1 MNKILVS
8 VFLAMLILG
17 CKPEKPSAAGSMD
30 YLPENGFAL
39 IKINNLSSFNS
50 DLKNNHFLNSWEG
63 SSVYGKIAGKLAPL
77 QYLQSNSQAMLAFY
91 QTKGDSID
99 YLLAAPY
106 QSDLFTPDKAVNF
119 SKETFTYKD
128 LEMEKYMID
137 GLTLYGITVDN
148 QLLLSSSDSL
158 IRHAQSVPSGFGADP
173 DFGSLDAAASR
184 ERNATFYLKVN
195 PVTHALDNLL
205 QPESQKKLSR
215 FSKWVSLD
223 FGSQRD
229 YLSLNGIALASDSIP
244 NFVELFRNTR
254 PLPLLT
260 PSFAP
265 QTARAVIAYAME
277 DYRRFSANS
286 QFFSGDSILRDSLF
300 QAMEEIG
307 LIFDASGQSVL
318 INTIGAENISSYLG
332 EHSTGSVNY
341 QNHEIHML
349 EDEEI
354 LIRYF
359 GPIIN
364 DFKVNYYTILENALI
379 FSSDQEPLTNII
391 DHYTLGS
398 TFDKTPIYT
407 EARQSLAD
415 EANILMVA
423 GKDGIEN
430 LVGASLGANILKDLR
445 ETDLSEY
452 SISAQLVAEGS
463 FYHTTLMMR
472 KVGADSDNRATNTR
486 YTVKLD
492 APLATEPQLVLNHR
506 TNKGEILVQDE
517 DNDLYLISTEG
528 KVLWKKSLGSRIQGA
543 ISQVDLYRNGRL
555 QLAFTTDN
563 RFFILDRNG
572 KEVAPFNMSYPGG
585 NLNPLAVFDY
595 DNNRNY
601 RFVISQGDAVYM
613 YDRQG
618 KIVRGFTYTKAE
630 SPVLP
635 SPQHIRFG
643 SKDFLVF
650 RLENGELKILDR
662 VGRTRVKINEK
673 IDFSGND
680 VYGYKN
686 QFALTDKQGNLYM
699 IDEKGKISVTGFDL
713 NQDHGMEATSKSMAI
728 MNENV
733 LKIKGKEVVL
743 DYGVYTAPRIF
754 YIYDTIYVSVTDLQ
768 GHKTYLF
775 DSSAQLIPGFPVLGS
790 SGADLADMDNDRK
803 LELVVKGQDDA
814 LIVYSLN

>member
-1 MNKILVS
+1 MYKILAS
-8 VFLAMLILG
+8 VFLALLILG
-17 CKPEKPSAAGSMD
+17 CNPKKPSASGSMD

-39 IKINNLSSFNS
+39 IKINNLSAFNS

-63 SSVYGKIAGKLAPL
+63 TSVYGKLAGKLAPL

-106 QSDLFTPDKAVNF
+106 LPDLFTPDKAVNF

-128 LEMEKYMID
+128 LEMQKYMID
-137 GLTLYGITVDN
+137 GLTLYGITADN

-158 IRHAQSVPSGFGADP
+158 IRLARSVPSGFGNDP
-173 DFGSLDAAASR
+173 NFASLDAAASR

-195 PVTHALDNLL
+195 PATQALGILL

-215 FSKWVSLD
+215 FSNWVSLD
-223 FGSQRD
+223 FGSQQD
-229 YLSLNGIALASDSIP
+229 YLSLNGIALASDSMP
-244 NFVELFRNTR
+244 NFVGLFRDTR
-254 PLPLLT
+254 PLPLRT
-260 PSFAP
+260 PAFAP
-265 QTARAVIAYAME
+265 QTAKAVIAYAME
-277 DYRRFSANS
+277 DYGRFSVNR
-286 QFFSGDSILRDSLF
+286 QFFARDSILRDSLF
-300 QAMEEIG
+300 QAIEEIG
-307 LIFDASGQSVL
+307 LIFDAPGQSVL
-318 INTIGAENISSYLG
+318 LNTIGSENISSYLS

-341 QNHEIHML
+341 RNHEIHML

-359 GPIIN
+359 APLIN
-364 DFKVNYYTILENALI
+364 DFKASYYTILENALI
-379 FSSDQEPLTNII
+379 FSSDLEPLNNII

-398 TFDKTPIYT
+398 TFDKTSIYT

-430 LVGASLGANILKDLR
+430 LVGASLGKEALNDLR

-472 KVGADSDNRATNTR
+472 KVGADSNRATNTR

-492 APLATEPQLVLNHR
+492 APMATEPQLVINHR
-506 TNKGEILVQDE
+506 TNKREIVVQDE
-517 DNDLYLISTEG
+517 DNNLYLISTAG
-528 KVLWKKSLGSRIQGA
+528 KVLWKKSLGSMIQGT

-563 RFFILDRNG
+563 RFIILDRNG

-595 DNNRNY
+595 DSNKNY

-618 KIVRGFTYTKAE
+618 RIVRGFTYTKAE

-643 SKDFLVF
+643 NKDFLVF

-662 VGRTRVKINEK
+662 VGRTRVKVNEK
-673 IDFSGND
+673 IDFSGNE

-686 QFALTDKQGNLYM
+686 QFALTDKQGNLYL

-754 YIYDTIYVSVTDLQ
+754 YIYDAIYVSVTDLQ
-768 GHKTYLF
+768 SHKTYLF
-775 DSSAQLIPGFPVLGS
+775 NSSAQLIPGFPVLGS

-803 LELVVKGQDDA
+803 LELVVKGQDDS